1 MGKLSLL
8 IETNNDDGVQT
19 LGVMYVLNGRNE
31 IQFRCMTLEL
41 PWKNNLKRISCIPA
55 GTYRVVK
62 HKSPKFGECFW
73 VKDVPGRSEILI
85 HKGNYHKDVLGCV
98 LVGDDFKDINKD
110 WRLDVTNSKQT
121 LEKLYKIMPSEFEL
135 KVFRS

>member
-41 PWKNNLKRISCIPA
+41 PWKDNLKRISCIPA
-55 GTYRVVK
+55 GTYTVVK
-62 HKSPKFGECFW
+62 HKSPKFGKCFW
-73 VKDVPGRSEILI
+73 IKNVPGRSEVLI
-85 HKGNYHKDVLGCV
+85 HYGNYHKDVLGCI
-98 LVGDDFKDINKD
+98 LVGDDYKDVNKD
-110 WRLDVTNSKQT
+110 WRLDVTNSKKT
-121 LEKLYKIMPSEFEL
+121 LEKLLKIMPSEFEL
-135 KVFRS
+135 KVVRF

>member
-1 MGKLSLL
+1 MSKLKL
-8 IETNNDDGVQT
+8 ILHSNNDDGVQT
-19 LGVMYVLNGRNE
+19 LGVMYAVNEHNE
-31 IQFRCMTLEL
+31 IQFRCVTLEL
-41 PWKNNLKRISCIPA
+41 PWKDNLKKVSCIPA

-85 HKGNYHKDVLGCV
+85 HPGAFHKNTLGCI